1 MDFDDK
7 LGKAKERREE
17 LGVPT
22 RTVTVTLDQDVSMRL
37 AKLEEQL
44 EQEKQKPLDGRLAKK
59 SPIAALMQEI
69 EKVQGEFADTL
80 VDLKFSRILGTD
92 WNDLTVVNPPREDS
106 LPDRVVFGYNVHAVT
121 RAAAVTSGVVLEDDG
136 SERALSEEQWNELF
150 TLVSGKDNE
159 KITNAIYALN
169 EGESERAVEL
179 GKARRDASRASE
191 TKSD

>member
-7 LGKAKERREE
+7 LATAKKRREE
-17 LGVPT
+17 DGLPT
-22 RTVTVTLDQDVSMRL
+22 RTVTVTLDQEVSMRL
-37 AKLEEQL
+37 AELEEQL
-44 EQEKQKPLDGRLAKK
+44 EQEKQKPADGRLSKK
-59 SPIAALMQEI
+59 SPIAILQQEI
-69 EKVQGEFADTL
+69 EKAQADYVDTL
-80 VDLKFSRILGTD
+80 VDLKFMRILGPD
-92 WNDLTVVNPPREDS
+92 WNDLTVVHPPREDS

-121 RAAAVTSGVVLEDDG
+121 RAAAVSSGVLVEDNG

-150 TLVSGKDNE
+150 TLLSGKDNE